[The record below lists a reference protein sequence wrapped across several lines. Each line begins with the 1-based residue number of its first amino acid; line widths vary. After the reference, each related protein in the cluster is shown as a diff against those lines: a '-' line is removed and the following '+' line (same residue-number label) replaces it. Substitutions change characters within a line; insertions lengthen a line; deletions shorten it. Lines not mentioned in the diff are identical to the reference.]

1 MIKRTEVSQLSE
13 PKVMDNKNGYS
24 NKGSVPYAKKESFD
38 ANVNPNPGMGK
49 GKSRGVGIA
58 ESGTKFSGVY

>member
-38 ANVNPNPGMGK
+38 ANVNPKPGMGK

-58 ESGTKFSGVY
+58 ESGTKFSWVY

>member
-1 MIKRTEVSQLSE
+1 MIKRTEVSKLLN
-13 PKVMDNKNGYS
+13 PKVHNNKNSYS
-24 NKGSVPYAKKESFD
+24 NKGSVSYAKVEKFD
-38 ANVNPNPGMGK
+38 ASVDPKPGMGK

>member
-1 MIKRTEVSQLSE
+1 MN
-13 PKVMDNKNGYS
+13 NKNSYG
-24 NKGSVPYAKKESFD
+24 NKGSVAYSKKQTFSAD
-38 ANVNPNPGMGK
+38 VTPKPGMGK

>member
-24 NKGSVPYAKKESFD
+24 KKESFD
-38 ANVNPNPGMGK
+38 ANVNPKPGMGK